1 MHLNTTSFDNNY
13 HQTTTHKLL
22 GVYKFF
28 CRRYIFYICYVCTF
42 SQSYYVI
49 FNDLFTFFKL
59 LYYLLLCRKHYF
71 LILRLS
77 TTVPWCFYNTI

>member
-1 MHLNTTSFDNNY
+1 MDDVHQQFITINHSDSIKNDENGLLSMHLNTTSFDNNY

-22 GVYKFF
+22 GVYNFF

-49 FNDLFTFFKL
+49 FNDLFTFF
-59 LYYLLLCRKHYF
+59 
-71 LILRLS
+71 
-77 TTVPWCFYNTI
+77 